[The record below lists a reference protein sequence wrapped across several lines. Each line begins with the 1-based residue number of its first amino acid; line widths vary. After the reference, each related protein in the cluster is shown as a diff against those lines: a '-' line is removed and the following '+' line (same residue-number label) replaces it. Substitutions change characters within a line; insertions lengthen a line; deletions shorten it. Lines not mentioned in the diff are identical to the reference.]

1 MSSREPPT
9 NDSVMFTSKA
19 RESIGS
25 RIIDDGGGPRNPLRA
40 ITSNAHPRATDLWEV
55 PVPILFVP
63 NARQG
68 FYRRSGK
75 RVFDIVATAVGLLL
89 LAPLLLLVTLLLK
102 LTSRGPVFYSQERVG
117 KGGRLFRILKFR
129 SMVLDAD
136 VKGPAVT
143 SAGDPRITRLGQLLR
158 RSKLDELPQLWN
170 VLHGD
175 MSLVGPRPEVPLYA
189 AGYTAEQR
197 QVLTVRP
204 GITDIASIAYR
215 NEEDLLGGRPDPEQY
230 YREVVLPDKLALNA
244 EYLNKTSLG
253 FDLLLILK
261 TTRSLFSSL
270 NTANK

>member
-1 MSSREPPT
+1 
-9 NDSVMFTSKA
+9 MFTSKA
-19 RESIGS
+19 RESVASTIVG
-25 RIIDDGGGPRNPLRA
+25 DDGSPRNAVRA
-40 ITSNAHPRATDLWEV
+40 ITSNAHPRAADPSEA
-55 PVPILFVP
+55 PVPLLFIP
-63 NARQG
+63 DARQG

-75 RVFDIVATAVGLLL
+75 RVFDIVATAVGLLV
-89 LAPLLLLVTLLLK
+89 LAPLFLLVTLLLK

-143 SAGDPRITRLGQLLR
+143 SAGDPRITRIGQFLR

-189 AGYTAEQR
+189 AGYTAQQR

-215 NEEDLLGGRPDPEQY
+215 NEEDLLGCRPDPEQY
-230 YREVVLPDKLALNA
+230 YREVVLPAKLALNA

-261 TTRSLFSSL
+261 TTRRLFSTL
-270 NTANK
+270 TPPNK